1 MKIFIVG
8 NNQPD
13 LSEEEIFNWYLLA
26 DSAVTNTGKPFY
38 VPDGYGDVS
47 AAIGI
52 AVRINRLGKSV
63 AEKFARR
70 YYSEMAPVL
79 NFKLKDLETEL
90 KVKGLS
96 PDPSRNFDRA
106 LFVGDFRPF
115 DEEET
120 FTLTKNGEKVAV
132 FEFGSLKRPV
142 GRILEE
148 ISKLNTLKMGDLVV
162 PSLKGDIK
170 VSEGDLLEIFSN
182 EGEAFAVRV
191 K

>member
-1 MKIFIVG
+1 MKIFIVE
-8 NNQPD
+8 NNQRD
-13 LSEEEIFNWYLLA
+13 SSEEETFNWYLLA

-47 AAIGI
+47 AKVGI

-63 AEKFARR
+63 AEKFAGR
-70 YYSEMAPVL
+70 YYYEMAPVL
-79 NFKLKDLETEL
+79 NFRLKDLEMEL
-90 KVKGLS
+90 KGKGLS

-115 DEEET
+115 DETET

-142 GRILEE
+142 SRILEE

-162 PSLKGDIK
+162 PDLAGDIK